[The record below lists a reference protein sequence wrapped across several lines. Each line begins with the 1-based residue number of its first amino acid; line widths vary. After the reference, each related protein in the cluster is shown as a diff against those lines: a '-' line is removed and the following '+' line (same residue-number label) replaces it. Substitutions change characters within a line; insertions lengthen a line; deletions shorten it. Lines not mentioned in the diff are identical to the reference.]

1 MAGLPKTEWLPHV
14 SIGMYSS
21 KFVQNFTEVG
31 CLALGFSGIGRA
43 GFPKTRWPPIFPLLC
58 TLSAHFP
65 TVSSVVSPNTISKF
79 LGYPHLRVY
88 RILVLLATSQT
99 REQGGTGLIKMA
111 QFMFMFSW
119 TSANR
124 KPRARRS
131 STQHEHDSMMLFK
144 SKIYIYIFC

>member
-65 TVSSVVSPNTISKF
+65 NFEHVADCLVSCFTQHNFRIFGLPSPEGMQSI
-79 LGYPHLRVY
+79 G
-88 RILVLLATSQT
+88 LARDFTDS
-99 REQGGTGLIKMA
+99 
-111 QFMFMFSW
+111 
-119 TSANR
+119 
-124 KPRARRS
+124 RARRNRPN
-131 STQHEHDSMMLFK
+131 QNGP
-144 SKIYIYIFC
+144 IYVYVLVDVRKTENRARDVHPHNTNMTV

>member
-58 TLSAHFP
+58 ILSAHFP
-65 TVSSVVSPNTISKF
+65 NFEHVADCLVSCFTQHNFKF

-99 REQGGTGLIKMA
+99 REQGGTGLIKTA

-119 TSANR
+119 TSA
-124 KPRARRS
+124 KQKTARETFIHTTR
-131 STQHEHDSMMLFK
+131 T
-144 SKIYIYIFC
+144 